1 MFINFPQ
8 YKLKRSVGL
17 FMLCIIGINGTI
29 GGGIFV
35 LLSHGTEVAGEYLP
49 LSFLFGGL
57 LAFMGA
63 LLYAE
68 LGTTIPRSGAD
79 LALVFN
85 STRHRYYPF
94 IFSWL
99 ILLGDVSY
107 LAINAFGLAFY
118 ANFFITV
125 NPLLI
130 SFSALAVGVL
140 INLRGAEKTG
150 KMEIVIGISLL
161 LLLAVYMALVGTS
174 GSFSFAPGE
183 FIAGV
188 PAKTL
193 AIIAGTSLIFTTYIG
208 YESIA
213 SIAEEAKEPAKNIPR
228 ALMITIATS
237 TIVFV
242 GVSFFTVNAVPT
254 TGLAE
259 ADAPFIYIAEVL
271 GGPLFYL
278 VIPAALIATAGSL
291 LAATLVSSR
300 RLYALSE
307 QGYFGGFFSGLSSR
321 QVPSRAVI
329 GSALL
334 AVFLLLSGSVTL
346 VAYMANTVYLIGLI
360 VVAVSLMSLRR
371 QRPYLARP
379 FKAPFFPWMPIALIM
394 LCGLVILFI
403 GVKSLAMTLLWAL
416 LGYFVYMV
424 SKISLDKLYLAV
436 WGAML
441 LLLYLGVAG
450 VLYLL

>member
-1 MFINFPQ
+1 MFINFPK

-17 FMLCIIGINGTI
+17 FMLCVIGIDGTI

-35 LLSHGTEVAGEYLP
+35 LLSHGADVAGQHLP
-49 LSFLFGGL
+49 LSFLLGGV

-85 STRHRYYPF
+85 ATRHRYYPF

-99 ILLGDVSY
+99 VLLGDVSY

-118 ANFFITV
+118 ANFFFTV
-125 NPLLI
+125 NPILI
-130 SFSALAVGVL
+130 ALAALVVAVL
-140 INLRGAEKTG
+140 INLRGVEKTG
-150 KMEIVIGISLL
+150 RMEIVTGMSLL
-161 LLLAVYMALVGTS
+161 GLLAVYMIMVGMSDGFT
-174 GSFSFAPGE
+174 FAPGE
-183 FIAGV
+183 FIASV
-188 PAKTL
+188 PARTL
-193 AIIAGTSLIFTTYIG
+193 AIIAGTSLIFTTYVG
-208 YESIA
+208 YEYIA

-228 ALMITIATS
+228 ALMITIAVS
-237 TIVFV
+237 TAVFV
-242 GVSFFTVNAVPT
+242 GVSFFTVNAVST
-254 TGLAE
+254 TGLAGS
-259 ADAPFIYIAEVL
+259 DAPFLFIAESL
-271 GGPLFYL
+271 GGPLIY
-278 VIPAALIATAGSL
+278 VVVPAALIATAGSL

-307 QGYFGGFFSGLSSR
+307 QGYFRRFFSKVNGR

-329 GSALL
+329 GVALL
-334 AVFLLLSGSVTL
+334 AVFLILSGSVTL
-346 VAYMANTVYLIGLI
+346 VAYMGNTVYLIGLI
-360 VVAVSLMSLRR
+360 VIAVSLMSLRR

-379 FKAPFFPWMPIALIM
+379 FRAPFFPWLPVAMIVLASVVL
-394 LCGLVILFI
+394 LFI
-403 GVKSLAMTLLWAL
+403 GPQSLAMTLIWAL
-416 LGYFVYMV
+416 MGYFVYMI
-424 SKISLDKLYLAV
+424 SKVTFDKLYWAV